1 MRTILT
7 NQKLLNHNC
16 SRNMGANLFGS
27 YRCLQAFSFHF
38 EDIKGLWLPLS
49 PHQKKFGLPWWC
61 LSSPER
67 ISWKPF
73 DLYSPQSSGLQ
84 SLDQMKTG
92 RGGQLGNGTDTCWE
106 WIDVKIE
113 FDKKSQSS
121 ESGGGKNHDD
131 HIRRIS
137 PQECD
142 GSINLKTLS
151 RFHALGKAAL
161 FEMSEPNS
169 CLNTLFHL
177 GKLFPAKSTV
187 IKLVM
192 GQCGWWVWAKKNNTQ
207 SFCLLLY

>member
-1 MRTILT
+1 MEQTHAENELT
-7 NQKLLNHNC
+7 L
-16 SRNMGANLFGS
+16 R
-27 YRCLQAFSFHF
+27 
-38 EDIKGLWLPLS
+38 LS
-49 PHQKKFGLPWWC
+49 LTKSH
-61 LSSPER
+61 
-67 ISWKPF
+67 
-73 DLYSPQSSGLQ
+73 
-84 SLDQMKTG
+84 SLA
-92 RGGQLGNGTDTCWE
+92 R
-106 WIDVKIE
+106 V
-113 FDKKSQSS
+113 
-121 ESGGGKNHDD
+121 GGGKNHDD

-192 GQCGWWVWAKKNNTQ
+192 GQCG
-207 SFCLLLY
+207 